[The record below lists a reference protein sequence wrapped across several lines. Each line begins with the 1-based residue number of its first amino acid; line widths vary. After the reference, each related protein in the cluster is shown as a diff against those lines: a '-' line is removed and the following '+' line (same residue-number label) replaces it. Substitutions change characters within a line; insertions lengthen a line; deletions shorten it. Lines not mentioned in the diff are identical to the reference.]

1 MLREHLQKEY
11 KPNQFNKK
19 VVAQHI
25 RPKTKSNMFAQLEE
39 HFNNAAQIP
48 ILDSC
53 YLPPLQLIQT
63 AEGKEI
69 MIGSLSM

>member
-1 MLREHLQKEY
+1 
-11 KPNQFNKK
+11 
-19 VVAQHI
+19 
-25 RPKTKSNMFAQLEE
+25 MFAQLEE
-39 HFNNAAQIP
+39 HFNNAAQIS